1 MVAAKYQQVRL
12 WSGITSITLNLA
24 LVWAAAF
31 LAPAMDDLFLE
42 WPIFILLPG
51 VLIGAQ
57 LLLFPLDF
65 LTGHVVETA
74 AGRSEQTS
82 KAWIRDWLHG
92 VIRYTAALTAAGL
105 IFAMQPLRTPIIQ
118 TVLLLLLGTIMV
130 ATALCLLGIL
140 PMHQVL
146 RRSPDSRFSA
156 AVQQELQSLGMP
168 SVMLVWIDDAE
179 PRGVNGSS
187 VDFVKSHT
195 VLLSASLPKL
205 LTPRQTALLVAR
217 EIHYVHR
224 GYRWQS
230 LLICVAWLLIG
241 VGIGW
246 NLPAAEGLQSALI
259 PMAFVSTWC
268 LAGLFI
274 WPSLSRK
281 WMLAADRW
289 LASKSSPHEVRTVL
303 QRVQELNATDETLGT
318 WTRRIFHPIPP
329 VNDRTHS
336 LQ

>member
-1 MVAAKYQQVRL
+1 MVASKYQQIRL

-31 LAPAMDDLFLE
+31 LAPAMDRLFFE
-42 WPIFILLPG
+42 WPIFILLPA

-65 LTGHVVETA
+65 LVGHVVETGV
-74 AGRSEQTS
+74 GRSDQS
-82 KAWIRDWLHG
+82 AKAWIRDWLHG
-92 VIRYTAALTAAGL
+92 VARYTAGLTAAGL
-105 IFAMQPLRTPIIQ
+105 IFAMQPLRTPVIQ
-118 TVLLLLLGTIMV
+118 TVLLLLLATIMV
-130 ATALCLLGIL
+130 ATAFCLLGIL

-146 RRSPDSRFSA
+146 KRSPDSRFSA
-156 AVQQELQSLGMP
+156 AVLQELQSLGLP

-187 VDFVKSHT
+187 VDFLKANT

-217 EIHYVHR
+217 EIHYVEK

-230 LLICVAWLLIG
+230 LLICIGWLLLG
-241 VGIGW
+241 VGTGW
-246 NLPAAEGLQSALI
+246 NLPAAPGLQSALI
-259 PMAFVSTWC
+259 PMAYLSTWC
-268 LAGLFI
+268 LLGLFI
-274 WPSLSRK
+274 WPALSRK

-289 LASKSSPHEVRTVL
+289 LASKSSPHEVRKVL
-303 QRVQELNATDETLGT
+303 QRVQEINATDEQLGT

-329 VNDRTHS
+329 VNDRTTS
-336 LQ
+336 LR